1 MEALSKPSQAPPQ
14 FEPDTGRIKRYLLK
28 KGVDPTPKIVHN
40 LRKKEIQK
48 HNRRAKRLA
57 DRSPNPPLTESQKQ
71 ALAEE
76 SHFQTLRCEY
86 RDFNRA
92 VVGRP
97 WERLDSVEIA
107 TLSAEY
113 GGEKLKR
120 EELRE
125 LGQMFESRRREELR
139 WVLDDDVELK
149 EEWLEG
155 EKRPWDPSKRRR
167 CEAEVIRFLVDRFV
181 FGTFQIF
188 QILFT
193 LIKFLSCL

>member
-1 MEALSKPSQAPPQ
+1 M
-14 FEPDTGRIKRYLLK
+14 
-28 KGVDPTPKIVHN
+28 
-40 LRKKEIQK
+40 
-48 HNRRAKRLA
+48 
-57 DRSPNPPLTESQKQ
+57 
-71 ALAEE
+71 
-76 SHFQTLRCEY
+76 
-86 RDFNRA
+86 
-92 VVGRP
+92 VGRP

-139 WVLDDDVELK
+139 WVLDDDVELR
-149 EEWLEG
+149 EEWLES

-167 CEAEVIRFLVDRFV
+167 SEAEVIRFLVDRFV

-193 LIKFLSCL
+193 LIKFLSLFIVSFQSIFMVLLNITDKNLFLVVYRER